1 MLKEIVGF
9 VGRVAVVGGIG
20 AIGYLVGKIAVDV
33 WAENEEERIEEKVE
47 DNWDPEDAKDYERH
61 ISKES
66 AGILIAGALAATG
79 VIGMGLGA
87 SWMAVPL
94 KEVKEQNDILEKS
107 LHNAARRIYAFD
119 DLLIDMKQEHVEQLN
134 NLDISTAERVLA
146 GQDLARTDIISSW
159 YKALVTTPSVKDG
172 IIKPIYK

>member
-20 AIGYLVGKIAVDV
+20 AIGYLAGKIAVDV

-47 DNWDPEDAKDYERH
+47 EGWHPTEAKDYERH

-66 AGILIAGALAATG
+66 AGILIAGAVTAASI
-79 VIGMGLGA
+79 IGIGLGA
-87 SWMAVPL
+87 SWLAGPL
-94 KEVKEQNDILEKS
+94 KEANEKNDILEKS
-107 LHNAARRIYAFD
+107 LHNAARRICAFD
-119 DLLIDMKQEHVEQLN
+119 DLLLDMKQDHFEQLN
-134 NLDISTAERVLA
+134 DIDLAAEERTIA

-159 YKALVTTPSVKDG
+159 YKALVTTPSVSDG
-172 IIKPIYK
+172 IIKPTCK

>member
-20 AIGYLVGKIAVDV
+20 AIGYLAGKIAVDV

-47 DNWDPEDAKDYERH
+47 DNWDPEEAKSYERH

-66 AGILIAGALAATG
+66 AGILIAGVVTAAG

-87 SWMAVPL
+87 SWLSGPL

-107 LHNAARRIYAFD
+107 LYNAARRICAFD
-119 DLLIDMKQEHVEQLN
+119 DLLLDMKQDHFDRLT
-134 NLDISTAERVLA
+134 NLDISAEERTIA
-146 GQDLARTDIISSW
+146 GMDLARTDIISSW
-159 YKALVTTPSVKDG
+159 YSALVMMPSLSDD
-172 IIKPIYK
+172 IIQSEL

>member
-20 AIGYLVGKIAVDV
+20 AIGYLAGKIAVDV

-47 DNWDPEDAKDYERH
+47 NNWDPEDAKDYERH

-66 AGILIAGALAATG
+66 AGILIAGAVTAAG

-87 SWMAVPL
+87 SWLAGPL

-107 LHNAARRIYAFD
+107 LHNAARRICAFD
-119 DLLIDMKQEHVEQLN
+119 DLLLDMKQDHFEQLT
-134 NLDISTAERVLA
+134 NLDLSTNERVLA

-159 YKALVTTPSVKDG
+159 YKALVTTPTVSDG
-172 IIKPIYK
+172 IIKPTCK

>member
-20 AIGYLVGKIAVDV
+20 AIGYLAGKIAVNV

-47 DNWDPEDAKDYERH
+47 KGWDPEDAKDYERH

-66 AGILIAGALAATG
+66 AGILIAGAMTAAG
-79 VIGMGLGA
+79 VIGIGLGA
-87 SWMAVPL
+87 SWLSGPL
-94 KEVKEQNDILEKS
+94 KEVNEKNDILEKS
-107 LHNAARRIYAFD
+107 LHNAARRICAFD
-119 DLLIDMKQEHVEQLN
+119 DLLLDMKQDHFEQLT
-134 NLDISTAERVLA
+134 NLDISAAERTIA

-159 YKALVTTPSVKDG
+159 YKALVTTPSVSDG
-172 IIKPIYK
+172 IINPAFK

>member
-61 ISKES
+61 NSKES

-87 SWMAVPL
+87 SWMAGPL
-94 KEVKEQNDILEKS
+94 KEANTKNDILEKS
-107 LHNAARRIYAFD
+107 LHNAARRICAFD
-119 DLLIDMKQEHVEQLN
+119 DLLLDMKQEHFEQLT
-134 NLDISTAERVLA
+134 NLDISAAERTIA

-159 YKALVTTPSVKDG
+159 YSALVMMPSLSDG
-172 IIKPIYK
+172 IIKPTYK

>member
-20 AIGYLVGKIAVDV
+20 AIGYLAGKIAVDV

-47 DNWDPEDAKDYERH
+47 EGWHPTEAKDYERH

-66 AGILIAGALAATG
+66 AGILIGGAVAAAGI
-79 VIGMGLGA
+79 IGIGLGA
-87 SWMAVPL
+87 SWLTGPL
-94 KEVKEQNDILEKS
+94 KEANEKNDILEKS
-107 LHNAARRIYAFD
+107 LYNAARRISAFD
-119 DLLIDMKQEHVEQLN
+119 DLLLDMKQDHFEQLN
-134 NLDISTAERVLA
+134 NIDLTAEERTIA

-159 YKALVTTPSVKDG
+159 YNALVTMPSVSDG
-172 IIKPIYK
+172 IIKPTCK

>member
-20 AIGYLVGKIAVDV
+20 AIGYLVGKSAVDV

-79 VIGMGLGA
+79 VISIGLGA
-87 SWMAVPL
+87 SWMSGPL
-94 KEVKEQNDILEKS
+94 KEANTKNDILEKS
-107 LHNAARRIYAFD
+107 LHNAARRICAFD
-119 DLLIDMKQEHVEQLN
+119 DLLLDMKQDHFEQLN

-159 YKALVTTPSVKDG
+159 YKALVMTPSVKDG
-172 IIKPIYK
+172 IIKPTYK

>member
-20 AIGYLVGKIAVDV
+20 AIGYLAGKIAVDV

-47 DNWDPEDAKDYERH
+47 EGWHPTEAKDYERH

-66 AGILIAGALAATG
+66 AGILIAGAVTAASI
-79 VIGMGLGA
+79 IGIGLGA
-87 SWMAVPL
+87 SWLAGPL
-94 KEVKEQNDILEKS
+94 KEANEKNDILEKS
-107 LHNAARRIYAFD
+107 LHNAARRICAFD
-119 DLLIDMKQEHVEQLN
+119 DLLLDMKQDHFEQLT
-134 NLDISTAERVLA
+134 NLDISAAERTIA

-159 YKALVTTPSVKDG
+159 YKALVTTPSVSDG
-172 IIKPIYK
+172 IIKPTCK

>member
-20 AIGYLVGKIAVDV
+20 AIGYLAGKIAVDV

-47 DNWDPEDAKDYERH
+47 DNWDPEEAKSYERH

-66 AGILIAGALAATG
+66 AGILIAGAVTAAS

-87 SWMAVPL
+87 SWLSGPL
-94 KEVKEQNDILEKS
+94 KEANAKNDILEKS
-107 LHNAARRIYAFD
+107 LYNAARRICAFD
-119 DLLIDMKQEHVEQLN
+119 DLLLDMKQDHFDRLT
-134 NLDISTAERVLA
+134 NLDISAAERTIA

-159 YKALVTTPSVKDG
+159 YSALVMMPSLSDG
-172 IIKPIYK
+172 IINPAFK

>member
-20 AIGYLVGKIAVDV
+20 AIGYLAGKIAVDV

-47 DNWDPEDAKDYERH
+47 EGWHPTEAKDYERH

-66 AGILIAGALAATG
+66 AGILIAGAVTAASI
-79 VIGMGLGA
+79 IGIGLGA
-87 SWMAVPL
+87 SWLTGPL
-94 KEVKEQNDILEKS
+94 KEANEKNDILEKS
-107 LHNAARRIYAFD
+107 LHNAARRICAFD
-119 DLLIDMKQEHVEQLN
+119 DLLLDMKQDHFEQMN
-134 NLDISTAERVLA
+134 NLDISAEERTIA

-159 YKALVTTPSVKDG
+159 YKALVTTPSVSDG
-172 IIKPIYK
+172 IINPNYK

>member
-20 AIGYLVGKIAVDV
+20 AIGYLAGKIAVDV

-47 DNWDPEDAKDYERH
+47 DNWDPEEAKSYERH

-87 SWMAVPL
+87 SWMAGPL
-94 KEVKEQNDILEKS
+94 KEANSKNDILEKS
-107 LHNAARRIYAFD
+107 LHNAARRICAFD
-119 DLLIDMKQEHVEQLN
+119 DLLFDMKQDHFEQLN
-134 NLDISTAERVLA
+134 NLDISAAERTIA
-146 GQDLARTDIISSW
+146 GQDLARTDIISSR
-159 YKALVTTPSVKDG
+159 YSALVMMPSLSDG
-172 IIKPIYK
+172 IIIPSFK

>member
-20 AIGYLVGKIAVDV
+20 ALGYLAGKIAVNV
-33 WAENEEERIEEKVE
+33 WAENEEEGIEEKVE
-47 DNWDPEDAKDYERH
+47 KGWDPEDAKDYERH

-87 SWMAVPL
+87 SWMAGPL
-94 KEVKEQNDILEKS
+94 KEANAKNDILEKS
-107 LHNAARRIYAFD
+107 LHNAARRICAFD
-119 DLLIDMKQEHVEQLN
+119 DLLLDIKQDHFEQLT
-134 NLDISTAERVLA
+134 NLDISAAERVIA

-159 YKALVTTPSVKDG
+159 YKALVTTPSVSDG
-172 IIKPIYK
+172 IINPSFK